1 MLEKKRRRYE
11 LTAEEKRKLLD
22 YGSIFL
28 GIGIAGA
35 FDGIVFH
42 QLLQWHSVYMDT
54 HRHGQI
60 VSDGLFHAFT
70 VAALIAA
77 AIMLWRAGHPGGLER
92 GKRLL
97 LGGVLLGAG
106 GFNLVEGIV
115 NHHLL
120 QLHHVKQGD
129 PYELLYDLAYL
140 AVSALI
146 FAIGLSVRGGA
157 GGRNRA
163 ASA

>member
-1 MLEKKRRRYE
+1 MTAGEK
-11 LTAEEKRKLLD
+11 LKLLD
-22 YGSIFL
+22 YGGILL
-28 GIGIAGA
+28 GIGLAGA

-42 QLLQWHSVYMDT
+42 QLLQWHSVYMHT

-60 VSDGLFHAFT
+60 VSDGVFHAFT
-70 VAALIAA
+70 VVALAVSA
-77 AIMLWRAGHPGGLER
+77 VMLWRAGHPGGLAR

-97 LGGVLLGAG
+97 VSGALLGAG
-106 GFNLVEGIV
+106 GFNVVEGIV

-146 FAIGLSVRGGA
+146 FAYGLYLRQ
-157 GGRNRA
+157 GGRAEGRSSDMA
-163 ASA
+163 R

>member
-1 MLEKKRRRYE
+1 M
-11 LTAEEKRKLLD
+11 TAGEKRKLLD
-22 YGSIFL
+22 YGGIML
-28 GIGIAGA
+28 GVGLAGA

-42 QLLQWHSVYMDT
+42 QLLQWHSVYMHT

-60 VSDGLFHAFT
+60 VSDGLFHAFAV
-70 VAALIAA
+70 VALAA
-77 AIMLWRAGHPGGLER
+77 AAVMLWRAGHPGGLAR

-97 LGGVLLGAG
+97 LGGTLLGFG
-106 GFNLVEGIV
+106 GFNVIEGII
-115 NHHLL
+115 NHHVL

-146 FAIGLSVRGGA
+146 FAYGLSIRRGGREE
-157 GGRNRA
+157 GREREL
-163 ASA
+163 SR